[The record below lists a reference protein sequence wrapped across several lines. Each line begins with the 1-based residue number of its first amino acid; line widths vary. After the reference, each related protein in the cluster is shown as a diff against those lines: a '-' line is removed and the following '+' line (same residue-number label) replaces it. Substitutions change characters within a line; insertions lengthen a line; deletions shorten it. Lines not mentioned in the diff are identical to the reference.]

1 MAVPMRNLDNT
12 THRPP
17 PPSKRAYILLGIL
30 AALILGYKIFNDVTV
45 YKGEKVQEY
54 LEQSQNFIQES
65 NDVYNN
71 LIERV
76 YQAKKSN
83 SNKLLYQVQDS
94 QNILLNNHKSF
105 TELVTPHNFTLY
117 HTLNLKILNS
127 QIETINY
134 LEKGLI
140 TKSLDRKILNK
151 YISDISASVSETKLA
166 LIDGFEKEGM
176 KYTEDIN
183 GVTYWYKSDDSRRSM
198 D

>member
-65 NDVYNN
+65 NDIYNN

-105 TELVTPHNFTLY
+105 TELVTPDNFTLY

-127 QIETINY
+127 QIQTINY

-183 GVTYWYKSDDSRRSM
+183 GVTYWYKSDGSRRSM